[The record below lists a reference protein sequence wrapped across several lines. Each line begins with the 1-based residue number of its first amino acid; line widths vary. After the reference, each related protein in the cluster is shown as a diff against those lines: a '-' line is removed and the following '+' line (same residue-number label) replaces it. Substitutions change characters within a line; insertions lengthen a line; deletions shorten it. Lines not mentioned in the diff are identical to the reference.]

1 MDDNN
6 WFHGDISS
14 RAEAEKVLT
23 DYGFE
28 EGLFLVRNSSS
39 SNCDFV
45 LSVVH
50 ADSVIHYQIR
60 RHIYHLD
67 EKAEEALFSLSVET
81 RVIHGLDELIFYYQR
96 QPKSGLQHKL
106 GRFVPGNPC
115 PTSVRLH
122 GVENLLHR
130 ASIAGNT
137 LIVKELLLCGGREI
151 SAKNHDGLSG

>member
-1 MDDNN
+1 MVSWWYFDSYRGWKSTHWL
-6 WFHGDISS
+6 WFRGGAVFS
-14 RAEAEKVLT
+14 AQLEFFKLWWFA
-23 DYGFE
+23 
-28 EGLFLVRNSSS
+28 
-39 SNCDFV
+39 

-50 ADSVIHYQIR
+50 SNSIIHYQIR
-60 RHIYHLD
+60 RHPLSDQD

-130 ASIAGNT
+130 ASMAGNT
-137 LIVKELLLCGGREI
+137 LIVQELLRCGGRDI
-151 SAKNHDGLSG
+151 SAKNHDGLAG